1 MVDFKK
7 EIQETGLAIR
17 NVSEADEAFINN
29 TDAYIQALKDRAKA
43 QAIQSKAVELYQ
55 EYLDEVAKKEN
66 TRKGRQAAEDK
77 QLAEDLAGV
86 GVMSPEEAEAVGT
99 TTKLGKKFQEM
110 EKEIEE
116 TLDRLF
122 EEMYELE
129 EKSDPYFAEIEE
141 GAADAASAA
150 ADAKADELAQLKKF
164 YDDALKLFMDARTR
178 ELQEVEDKYAEQIAL
193 AKKHNQDTS
202 LLERAKQRE
211 IDEIIKKYEDERIQ
225 KQKENVEEQLQVLQQ
240 QIERI
245 RQMNDTSNL
254 REPQEQSFITN
265 YHQGFG
271 KAFMAGSSFFYQS
284 AEDIENQ
291 VLAQMTYN
299 NKILELTKSRIE
311 QENALLTQQLEIE
324 GITAERRLEI
334 ERTLRENEMAL
345 SDAAIKNE
353 ADNIAAYRSLQEK
366 KNQALQASLSVT
378 SEIFGAMAT
387 IAGEETKAG
396 KAFAVTQAIID
407 TYASANAA
415 YSSMAGIPYVGPALG
430 IAAAAAAVA
439 SGIANVKTILSTK
452 VSSNLNEVSIS
463 SGAVATPPALS
474 VPPIE
479 YTRNLLG
486 DKETDELNKPMKCYV
501 LESDI
506 TDAQNKVKVTEN
518 NASF

>member
-1 MVDFKK
+1 
-7 EIQETGLAIR
+7 
-17 NVSEADEAFINN
+17 
-29 TDAYIQALKDRAKA
+29 
-43 QAIQSKAVELYQ
+43 
-55 EYLDEVAKKEN
+55 
-66 TRKGRQAAEDK
+66 
-77 QLAEDLAGV
+77 
-86 GVMSPEEAEAVGT
+86 
-99 TTKLGKKFQEM
+99 
-110 EKEIEE
+110 
-116 TLDRLF
+116 
-122 EEMYELE
+122 
-129 EKSDPYFAEIEE
+129 
-141 GAADAASAA
+141 
-150 ADAKADELAQLKKF
+150 
-164 YDDALKLFMDARTR
+164 
-178 ELQEVEDKYAEQIAL
+178 
-193 AKKHNQDTS
+193 
-202 LLERAKQRE
+202 
-211 IDEIIKKYEDERIQ
+211 
-225 KQKENVEEQLQVLQQ
+225 
-240 QIERI
+240 
-245 RQMNDTSNL
+245 MNDTSNL

-284 AEDIENQ
+284 AEDVENQ

-486 DKETDELNKPMKCYV
+486 DKETDELNKPIKCYV

-506 TDAQNKVKVTEN
+506 TDTQNKVKVTEN